1 MRRAGWCLALMTCLP
16 GHVLGSMSEE
26 TAVAGGLAELPRAV
40 QRRLELW
47 LKPPG
52 GQLRARYRLTRQ
64 SSLLYEPL
72 VVQGELVFAAPGRLE
87 LRDDEASGATTTI
100 AGDALTIVANDPK
113 LAETGP
119 APDSPGRR
127 WLQGHLLVLLGADD
141 VEALRQAARLRVLRG
156 GALELC
162 PTPGHPARQVV
173 RELRIS
179 LDPASGEL
187 TELVLVEAS
196 GDVVTL
202 TLSEHRR

>member
-1 MRRAGWCLALMTCLP
+1 MRRVGWCLAFVTCLQ
-16 GHVLGSMSEE
+16 GHVLASMSEE
-26 TAVAGGLAELPRAV
+26 AAVPGGLAELPRAV

-47 LKPPG
+47 QKPAG

-72 VVQGELVFAAPGRLE
+72 AVQGELVFTAPNRLE

-100 AGDALTIVANDPK
+100 AGDALTIAAKDPR
-113 LAETGP
+113 LAKAGP
-119 APDSPGRR
+119 APDSPARR
-127 WLQGHLLVLLGADD
+127 WLQGHLLALLGTDD
-141 VEALRQAARLRVLRG
+141 VEALRDAARLRILRG
-156 GALELC
+156 GALELS
-162 PTPGHPARQVV
+162 PTPGHPARQVI

-179 LDPASGEL
+179 LEPASGEV